1 MQPAHCPKPFQSP
14 PPAGSLSGSPPSL
27 WSAQLTFS
35 HGSRRRATSHLPFT
49 ERGMGTARPEGEE
62 MRPGRCEQL
71 TSKPHTERQA
81 PFLQQKASLYCP
93 AGTHRLCGLQHSGPP
108 SLLICEPWALHKT
121 ASEPTD
127 RFPEFWGPSLP
138 CTLLRSGAKAR
149 RKTTRSPAPVSGPPG
164 GKFCET
170 SFWDKG
176 GLPGAS
182 ASSAPP
188 PWWGCHPA
196 LPPTGHSCPLLSTTA
211 LAPPFA

>member
-1 MQPAHCPKPFQSP
+1 MC
-14 PPAGSLSGSPPSL
+14 
-27 WSAQLTFS
+27 SAQLTFS
-35 HGSRRRATSHLPFT
+35 HGSRRRATSHLPCT

-71 TSKPHTERQA
+71 TRKPHTERRA

-121 ASEPTD
+121 ASEPRGTGSLSFGD
-127 RFPEFWGPSLP
+127 RL
-138 CTLLRSGAKAR
+138 
-149 RKTTRSPAPVSGPPG
+149 SPAPFSDRVPKPG
-164 GKFCET
+164 GKQQGPQPRSLGHQGASYVKHASGT
-170 SFWDKG
+170 RKATWPD
-176 GLPGAS
+176 LPGAS